1 MQLVYLIA
9 TGFCAGIVGSL
20 LGLGGGIILVPA
32 LTLIFGLPMTEAV
45 GTSLMGVVAVSTAAA
60 IDFLKSGRAD
70 LELGLTLETLTAL
83 GALTGGLLA
92 VVVSIRSLYILFGIV
107 LFYAAF
113 NMIRPR
119 NRLSES
125 GNGIYPRNKGIG
137 LGLSFAAGNVSAL
150 LGVGGGVMKVP
161 LLNLVMGV
169 PLKIATATSSY
180 MVGIT
185 AATAAIIYLVRG
197 DVDLYKAAA
206 IIMGI
211 FFGSRLGASFS
222 YRIDAFALRLLFVV
236 VLLFTAYKMIIRGF

>member
-1 MQLVYLIA
+1 MIA
-9 TGFCAGIVGSL
+9 TGFFAGIVGSL

-70 LELGLTLETLTAL
+70 LELGLTLETLTSL

-92 VVVSIRSLYILFGIV
+92 AVIATRSLYILFGIV
-107 LFYAAF
+107 LLYAAF
-113 NMIRPR
+113 NMIRSR
-119 NRLSES
+119 NRLSVSEES
-125 GNGIYPRNKGIG
+125 IYPKNKEIG
-137 LGLSFAAGNVSAL
+137 LGLSFAAGNVSGL
-150 LGVGGGVMKVP
+150 LGIGGGVMKVP

-180 MVGIT
+180 MIGIT
-185 AATAAIIYLVRG
+185 AATASIIYLVRG
-197 DVDLYKAAA
+197 DVDFYKAAP
-206 IIMGI
+206 IILGI

-222 YRIDAFALRLLFVV
+222 YRIDAITLRLLFVAI
-236 VLLFTAYKMIIRGF
+236 LLYTAYKMILRSF

>member
-1 MQLVYLIA
+1 MELVYLIA
-9 TGFCAGIVGSL
+9 TGFFAGIVGSL

-92 VVVSIRSLYILFGIV
+92 AVIATRSLYILFGIV
-107 LFYAAF
+107 LLYAAF

-125 GNGIYPRNKGIG
+125 EEIIYPKNKEIG
-137 LGLSFAAGNVSAL
+137 LGLSFAAGNVSGL
-150 LGVGGGVMKVP
+150 LGIGGGVMKVP

-180 MVGIT
+180 MIGIT
-185 AATAAIIYLVRG
+185 AATASIIYLVRG
-197 DVDLYKAAA
+197 DVDLYKAAP
-206 IIMGI
+206 IILGI
-211 FFGSRLGASFS
+211 FFVSRLGASFS
-222 YRIDAFALRLLFVV
+222 YRIDAFTLRLLFVAI
-236 VLLFTAYKMIIRGF
+236 LLYTAYKMISTGF

>member
-1 MQLVYLIA
+1 MELVYLIA
-9 TGFCAGIVGSL
+9 TGFFAGIVGSL
-20 LGLGGGIILVPA
+20 FGLGGGIILVPA

-70 LELGLTLETLTAL
+70 LELGLSLETLTAL
-83 GALTGGLLA
+83 GALSGGLLA
-92 VVVSIRSLYILFGIV
+92 AVIATRSLYMLFGIV
-107 LFYAAF
+107 CLYAAF

-125 GNGIYPRNKGIG
+125 EESIYPRNKGFG
-137 LGLSFAAGNVSAL
+137 LGLSFAAGNISGL

-161 LLNLVMGV
+161 ILNLVMSV

-180 MVGIT
+180 MIGIT
-185 AATAAIIYLVRG
+185 AATAAIIYLLRG

-206 IIMGI
+206 IILGI
-211 FFGSRLGASFS
+211 FFGSRLGASIS
-222 YRIDAFALRLLFVV
+222 YRINVLTLRLLFAAI
-236 VLLFTAYKMIIRGF
+236 LLYTAYKMILRDF

>member
-9 TGFCAGIVGSL
+9 TGFFAGIVGSL

-92 VVVSIRSLYILFGIV
+92 AVIPARSLYILFGVV

-119 NRLSES
+119 NRLSEGEDS
-125 GNGIYPRNKGIG
+125 IYPRNKKIG
-137 LGLSFAAGNVSAL
+137 MGLSLAAGNVAGL

-180 MVGIT
+180 MIGIT

-206 IIMGI
+206 IILGI

-222 YRIDAFALRLLFVV
+222 YRIDAFALRLLFVA
-236 VLLFTAYKMIIRGF
+236 VLFYTAYKMMIRGI

>member
-1 MQLVYLIA
+1 MELVYLIA
-9 TGFCAGIVGSL
+9 TGFFAGIVGSL

-83 GALTGGLLA
+83 GALSGGLLA
-92 VVVSIRSLYILFGIV
+92 AVIATRSLYILFGIV
-107 LFYAAF
+107 LLYAAF
-113 NMIRPR
+113 NMIRSR
-119 NRLSES
+119 NRLIE
-125 GNGIYPRNKGIG
+125 NEKAIYPKNKEIG
-137 LGLSFAAGNVSAL
+137 LGLSFAAGNVSGL
-150 LGVGGGVMKVP
+150 LGIGGGVMKVP

-180 MVGIT
+180 MIGIT
-185 AATAAIIYLVRG
+185 AATASIIYLVRG
-197 DVDLYKAAA
+197 DVDFYKAAP
-206 IIMGI
+206 IILGI

-222 YRIDAFALRLLFVV
+222 YRIDAFTLRLLFVAI
-236 VLLFTAYKMIIRGF
+236 LLYTAYKMISTGF

>member
-1 MQLVYLIA
+1 MELVYLIV
-9 TGFCAGIVGSL
+9 TGFLAGIVGSL
-20 LGLGGGIILVPA
+20 LGLGGGIIMVPA
-32 LTLIFGLPMTEAV
+32 LTLIFGMPMTEAV
-45 GTSLMGVVAVSTAAA
+45 GTSLMGIVAVSTAAT

-83 GALTGGLLA
+83 GALSGGLLA
-92 VVVSIRSLYILFGIV
+92 AVIATRSLYILFGIV
-107 LFYAAF
+107 CLYAAF

-125 GNGIYPRNKGIG
+125 EKSTYPGNKGIG
-137 LGLSFAAGNVSAL
+137 LGLSFAAGNISGL

-180 MVGIT
+180 MIGIT

-197 DVDLYKAAA
+197 DVDLYKAAV
-206 IIMGI
+206 IILGI
-211 FFGSRLGASFS
+211 FFGSRLGALFS
-222 YRIDAFALRLLFVV
+222 YRINVLALRLLFVTI
-236 VLLFTAYKMIIRGF
+236 LLYAAYKMILRGF